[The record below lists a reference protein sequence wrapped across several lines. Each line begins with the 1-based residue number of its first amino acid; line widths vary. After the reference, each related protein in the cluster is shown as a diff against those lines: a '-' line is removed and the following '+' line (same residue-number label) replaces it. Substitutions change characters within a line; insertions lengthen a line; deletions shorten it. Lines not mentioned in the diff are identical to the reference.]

1 MTHRPQWSAHRF
13 APCEDSRLL
22 STKIVKLPENA
33 GCNGQ
38 LFVPLLKI
46 HSPFFIEDDLALA
59 YEIDLFLGKSAGPMA
74 TDFLFFRGNKYLHR

>member
-1 MTHRPQWSAHRF
+1 M
-13 APCEDSRLL
+13 

-46 HSPFFIEDDLALA
+46 YSPFFIEDDLALA
-59 YEIDLFLGKSAGPMA
+59 YEIDLFLGQSAGPMA
-74 TDFLFFRGNKYLHR
+74 TGFFIFLGKQIFAPLSADTPFT